1 MFIKAITCSST
12 VKNKQRR
19 GGVLNI
25 QRELDWLLWGHRLL
39 FPVWVKAMSKT
50 DLRPSPQPRLDYNPV
65 SSHTETAEP
74 PRWPASPVLGEDW
87 RRQVLCSLHDFILTL
102 VGRGPLSTIR
112 QVILSLAI
120 TASKEAR
127 RQGKRVFWTRRG
139 GNGGRTQEERGHGEG
154 ALGSLP
160 RSLCTDALPREE
172 KPGNCTATPRKVW
185 LTVSLS
191 LPHCSSW

>member
-87 RRQVLCSLHDFILTL
+87 RRQVLCSLHDFILTS

-127 RQGKRVFWTRRG
+127 RQGKRVFGPGEVGTEAGHRRREVMEKG
-139 GNGGRTQEERGHGEG
+139 LWAPSQG
-154 ALGSLP
+154 ASVLMPSLGK
-160 RSLCTDALPREE
+160 RSLGTVPQLPGRS
-172 KPGNCTATPRKVW
+172 G
-185 LTVSLS
+185 
-191 LPHCSSW
+191 